1 MRMVS
6 DFPAFF
12 MGHKSNIEAK
22 YTTNKGILA
31 KSMLNEMRMAFKRS
45 EELLDLET
53 KNEDPL
59 IKQREQVQLALQDAT
74 HEELGKML
82 EVLKSMSTGQI
93 NSQANGL

>member
-59 IKQREQVQLALQDAT
+59 LKQREPVQLALQDAT
-74 HEELGKML
+74 PEQFGKML

>member
-1 MRMVS
+1 MVS

-59 IKQREQVQLALQDAT
+59 LKQREPVQLALQDAT
-74 HEELGKML
+74 PEQFGKML

>member
-1 MRMVS
+1 
-6 DFPAFF
+6 

-59 IKQREQVQLALQDAT
+59 LKQREPVQLALQDAT
-74 HEELGKML
+74 PEQFGKML

>member
-59 IKQREQVQLALQDAT
+59 LKQREPVQLALQDT
-74 HEELGKML
+74 TPEQFGKML